1 MKETKNILENEALR
15 KAPFTVP
22 EGYFD
27 TVEESVRARM
37 EKPAGRTS
45 PWTILK
51 PALLTACMFLVI
63 LGIGYATLSLTGTLG
78 SRAENAAVLA
88 EASVEEAQLDEAI
101 SEVPDEELLEYL
113 TETVSWPDLQLFLA
127 ESL

>member
-1 MKETKNILENEALR
+1 MKETKNILENESLR
-15 KAPFTVP
+15 KTPFTVP

-27 TVEESVRARM
+27 TVEDSVRARM
-37 EKPAGRTS
+37 EKPAGRPR

-63 LGIGYATLSLTGTLG
+63 IGIGYATLSLTGTLG
-78 SRAENAAVLA
+78 SRTGNASALA
-88 EASVEEAQLDEAI
+88 EATVGEEQLDEAI

-113 TETVSWPDLQLFLA
+113 SETVSWPDLQLFLA
-127 ESL
+127 ENL